1 MADNVT
7 VSYSA
12 FSNGW
17 TSFWSYSP
25 DWMLGMNNSLYS
37 WKNGSLYKHDTNI
50 VRNQFYYQD
59 VPAQSGNN
67 FNYPS
72 KVTTIFN
79 QDAIDV
85 KMYKTLHYNSTGA
98 WAADI
103 ITDLD
108 TGMVDVSYF
117 QEKEGQW
124 YAYIRRPDDGS
135 YDSRLLSTQGIGT
148 LQSYNIGTFTLTFA
162 FNIGNNIS
170 NGDKLYVASGG
181 TLTLLGEISA
191 HTSNSVTLLSTGP
204 TLPVAG
210 DMIVYVKNSQAESY
224 GIRGYY
230 MQVELTSYDPNET
243 EIFAV
248 STNAFKSY
256 PSGT

>member
-1 MADNVT
+1 MEENIT

-37 WKNGSLYKHDTNI
+37 WKNGSLYKHDTNP

-67 FNYPS
+67 LNYPS

-85 KMYKTLHYNSTGA
+85 KMYKTLHYNSSGA

-103 ITDLD
+103 VTDLD
-108 TGMVDVSYF
+108 YGMVDISYF
-117 QEKEGQW
+117 KEKEGQY

-135 YDSRLLSTQGIGT
+135 YDARLLSTQGIGT
-148 LQSYNIGTFTLTFA
+148 LQSYNALTLTFG
-162 FNIGNNIS
+162 FDIGNNIS
-170 NGDKLYVASGG
+170 NGDKLYVVVGNG
-181 TLTLLGEISA
+181 LTYLGIVSN
-191 HTSNSVTLLSTGP
+191 HTSNTITLSSIGP
-204 TLPVAG
+204 TIPTGG
-210 DMIVYVKNSQAESY
+210 DMIVFTKNSQAESY

-230 MQVELTSYDPNET
+230 MQVELSTYQPTEV

-256 PSGT
+256 PSGV